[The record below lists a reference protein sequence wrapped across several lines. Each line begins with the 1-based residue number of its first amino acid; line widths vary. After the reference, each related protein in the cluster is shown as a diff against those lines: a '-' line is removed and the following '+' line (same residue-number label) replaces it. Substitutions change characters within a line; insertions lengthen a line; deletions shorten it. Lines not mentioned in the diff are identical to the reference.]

1 MKTSKLILAF
11 IILIVLSSCNVQY
24 YKTYPITFKI
34 PPSSYDIRIAMI
46 RDSINYHNLGTLTDE
61 KILREFNSAYEKSL
75 IKSDSTKN

>member
-1 MKTSKLILAF
+1 MIVLILLF
-11 IILIVLSSCNVQY
+11 LFHPRYMRWNYFGNVGM
-24 YKTYPITFKI
+24 TFKI

-46 RDSINYHNLGTLTDE
+46 RDSIEYHNLGTLTDE